1 MKNTMSLPRK
11 REPEKPDTS
20 FWDGRRGRIHTRK
33 GGWVVGEAVYNHGYS
48 MMDDLVGEASFFQI
62 LILNVTGSLP
72 EPRLAQWI
80 EAVFSCMSWPDAR
93 IWCNQIG
100 SLAGTLRATSV
111 AAVAAGILATD
122 SVMYGVAP
130 LHSGVT
136 FIQTALIKRQHG
148 NTVAEIIREHQRHPN
163 SPPAIT
169 GYARPIA
176 TGDERVVALKR
187 VAEQLHF
194 EIGPHVRLAFEI
206 ERFLQENFG
215 ETMNIN
221 GFTSAFMCDQNFSNE
236 EIYRIF
242 STVVMSG
249 VHACYAE
256 AADLPAESF
265 FPLHCDDIDYQG
277 KAARPVPDA

>member
-11 REPEKPDTS
+11 HAPEKTDTS
-20 FWDGRRGRIHTRK
+20 FWDARRGIIHTRK

-48 MMDDLVGEASFFQI
+48 MLDELVGEASFFQI
-62 LILNVTGSLP
+62 LVLNVTGSLP
-72 EPRLAQWI
+72 DLRLAKWI
-80 EAVFSCMSWPDAR
+80 EAGFSCMSWPDAR

-111 AAVAAGILATD
+111 AAVSAGILATD
-122 SVMYGVAP
+122 SVMYGAAP
-130 LHSGVT
+130 LHAGAT
-136 FIQTALIKRQHG
+136 FIRTALLKRQQG
-148 NTVAEIIREHQRHPN
+148 LTVAEIIREHQRHPN
-163 SPPAIT
+163 STPAIT

-187 VAEQLHF
+187 VADRLMF
-194 EIGPHVRLAFEI
+194 ETGPHVRLAFDI
-206 ERFLQENFG
+206 ERLLQEKFG
-215 ETMNIN
+215 ESMNVN
-221 GFTSAFMCDQNFSNE
+221 GFASAFMCDQDFSNE

-256 AADLPAESF
+256 AADEPAESF
-265 FPLHCDDIDYQG
+265 FPLQCNDIDYQG
-277 KAARPVPDA
+277 KSARPVPGA